1 VSVTAAI
8 WWACLAAVV
17 VVLVLIGLQLA
28 RIVGQLGRI
37 ERRVAA
43 YDELPLVAAL
53 RRAEISGARI
63 EAAVAEVEPLIA
75 RAASAVEII
84 KRGPLP
90 REVIVVYRRLRAEIA
105 AFRLAL
111 PRRRG

>member
-8 WWACLAAVV
+8 WWGSLAAVV
-17 VVLVLIGLQLA
+17 VVLVLIGLQLT

-37 ERRVAA
+37 ERRVIA
-43 YDELPLVAAL
+43 YDDLPLVAAL
-53 RRAEISGARI
+53 RRAETSGARI
-63 EAAVAEVEPLIA
+63 EAAVAQVEPLIA

-90 REVIVVYRRLRAEIA
+90 PEVIVAYRRLRAEIA
-105 AFRLAL
+105 AFRLAF